1 MDKSNQTNKKSYSDE
16 LAERRTALAQ
26 NCSFLATER
35 TFAAWIRTGFSLA
48 GIGISFASFLQGVT
62 SELVANSIGIMLD
75 LLGMLTFV
83 YAWIEY
89 KMSYHFIKNTYD
101 EATIPRQQFRLNF
114 IYGTVLITVLLLISI
129 LGLIIIVF

>member
-1 MDKSNQTNKKSYSDE
+1 MDKSNQTIKQSYSDE

-26 NCSFLATER
+26 NRSFLATER

-75 LLGMLTFV
+75 LLGMLIFV

>member
-1 MDKSNQTNKKSYSDE
+1 MDKSNQTIKQSYSDE

-26 NCSFLATER
+26 NRSFLATER
-35 TFAAWIRTGFSLA
+35 TFAAWIRTGFSLT
-48 GIGISFASFLQGVT
+48 GVGISFASFLQGVT

-75 LLGMLTFV
+75 LLGMLIFV